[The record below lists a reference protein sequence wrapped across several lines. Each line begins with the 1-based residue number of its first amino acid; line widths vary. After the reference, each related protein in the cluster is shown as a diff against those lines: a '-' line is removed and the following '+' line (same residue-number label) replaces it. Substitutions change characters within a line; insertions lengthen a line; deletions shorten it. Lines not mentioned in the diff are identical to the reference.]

1 MIDHLRLP
9 YINGLCHVEFEKIPT
24 VPTADEVLDR
34 SLRRAAKKMKEKRN
48 KDRAN
53 EEFVRSIAQAVHDRL
68 DDIVHRFPSI
78 DFLPPFYRDMMD
90 ILFVVD
96 RVKKSLGAVSWAA
109 KSTIQVGYGE
119 ARLLRHAEDTLA
131 VRKRAVARISS
142 IVHQVDG
149 DLRFLNDVR
158 NTLRKL
164 PDIRDEFTV
173 VVAGY
178 PNVGKSSFIRRVTT
192 AEPEVASYPFTTTG
206 ILLGHRTVGRERVQ
220 FVDTPGILDRP
231 MQERNPIERQAL
243 SALMN
248 VAHAVLFILDAS
260 ETCGYSLEEQCR
272 LLEEVKG
279 MVAVPLIVAV
289 NKADIRQLPGCLNM
303 STETGSGIGEVL
315 DAILTRRESSPM
327 SPR

>member
-1 MIDHLRLP
+1 M
-9 YINGLCHVEFEKIPT
+9 EFESIPT

-34 SLRRAAKKMKEKRN
+34 SLRRAAKKMKDKRN
-48 KDRAN
+48 RDRAN

-78 DFLPPFYRDMMD
+78 DSVPPFYRDMVD
-90 ILFVVD
+90 ILFGVGS
-96 RVKKSLGAVSWAA
+96 VKKSLGAVSWAA
-109 KSTIQVGYGE
+109 RSAMQVGIGE
-119 ARLLRHAEDTLA
+119 ARLMRHAEDTLT
-131 VRKRAVARISS
+131 VRRRAVARIAS

-149 DLRFLNDVR
+149 DLRYLNDVR
-158 NTLRKL
+158 NALREL
-164 PDIRDEFTV
+164 PDIRDEFTI

-192 AEPEVASYPFTTTG
+192 AEPEVASYPFTTRG

-260 ETCGYSLEEQCR
+260 ETCGYTLEEQRR
-272 LLEEVKG
+272 LLEEVEG

-289 NKADIRQLPGCLNM
+289 NKADIRPLPGFLNM
-303 STETGSGIGEVL
+303 STETGSGVGEVL
-315 DAILTRRESSPM
+315 DAILTQREPSPTP
-327 SPR
+327 PR